1 MEHVQDFWGD
11 RLTETSV
18 QSPDGKAVY
27 VHESRQPRHYLG
39 GRISC
44 RGPEYRERTPP
55 PPGVKVYVTGP
66 APLVS
71 DTQHSGNRSILK
83 ITVVTVAI
91 ILTMLLLVYRSI
103 VTVILLLVMVG
114 VELAAARGIVAFLG
128 HNDILVLS
136 TFAINMLI
144 FLSIAAG
151 TDYGIFFVG
160 RYQEARQ
167 AGEDPETAYYT
178 TYRGV
183 GRVVLASGLTIAGQ
197 SSA

>member
-1 MEHVQDFWGD
+1 
-11 RLTETSV
+11 
-18 QSPDGKAVY
+18 
-27 VHESRQPRHYLG
+27 
-39 GRISC
+39 
-44 RGPEYRERTPP
+44 
-55 PPGVKVYVTGP
+55 
-66 APLVS
+66 
-71 DTQHSGNRSILK
+71 
-83 ITVVTVAI
+83 
-91 ILTMLLLVYRSI
+91 MLLLVYRSI

-167 AGEDPETAYYT
+167 TGEDPETAYYT
-178 TYRGV
+178 T
-183 GRVVLASGLTIAGQ
+183 IAG
-197 SSA
+197 SVALSWRPV